1 MGEVKKP
8 KAKPAPV
15 AAFNSPFE
23 LGVRMVYLLNSLQPT
38 GADLQKLVLL
48 DYAVVYSND
57 LGGPPSL
64 HTPVPYRGSEYL
76 SRRGLIEQGL
86 YLMSTRGLV
95 AVTMDKSGI
104 TYFAGDVARAMVGA
118 LTSPYLRELEGR
130 CRWAAHSF
138 SLMSSREM
146 TEKFAQQGRLWGA
159 EFEGADHGGHL
170 WQ

>member
-1 MGEVKKP
+1 MKKSR
-8 KAKPAPV
+8 PA

-23 LGVRMVYLLNSLQPT
+23 LGVRMVYLLNSLQPA

-48 DYAVVYSND
+48 DYAVVYSDD

-76 SRRGLIEQGL
+76 SRRDLIAQGL

-95 AVTMDKSGI
+95 AVSMDDTGI
-104 TYFAGDVARAMVGA
+104 TYFAGDNARTMVGA
-118 LTSPYLRELEGR
+118 LTSAYLRELEGR
-130 CRWAAHSF
+130 CKWAATTF
-138 SLMSSREM
+138 TALSSRDM
-146 TEKFAQQGRLWGA
+146 TQRFSEQGHLWGA
-159 EFEGADHGGHL
+159 EFEGAKARDHQ

>member
-1 MGEVKKP
+1 MGQMKKS
-8 KAKPAPV
+8 KPIV
-15 AAFNSPFE
+15 AFNSAFE
-23 LGVRMVYLLNSLQPT
+23 LGVRMVYLLTSLQPA

-48 DYAVVYSND
+48 DYAIVYSDD

-76 SRRGLIEQGL
+76 SRRDLIAQGL

-95 AVTMDKSGI
+95 AATMDETGI
-104 TYFAGDVARAMVGA
+104 TYFSGDSARSMVSA

-130 CRWAAHSF
+130 CRWAAATF
-138 SLMSSREM
+138 ATLSSRDM
-146 TEKFAQQGRLWGA
+146 TERFAQQGHLWGA
-159 EFEGADHGGHL
+159 EFEGSSARGHQ

>member
-1 MGEVKKP
+1 MGEIRRVRPKP
-8 KAKPAPV
+8 TKV
-15 AAFNSPFE
+15 VAFNSPFE

-48 DYAVVYSND
+48 DYAVVYSDD

-64 HTPVPYRGSEYL
+64 HTPVPHRGSEYL

-95 AVTMDKSGI
+95 AVIMDKSGI
-104 TYFAGDVARAMVGA
+104 TYYAGDVARAMVGA
-118 LTSPYLRELEGR
+118 LTSPYLRELERR
-130 CRWAAHSF
+130 CRWAAERF
-138 SLMSSREM
+138 SLLSSREM
-146 TEKFAQQGRLWGA
+146 TESFAQQGHLWGA
-159 EFEGADHGGHL
+159 EFEGARHRGHP

>member
-1 MGEVKKP
+1 MKKS
-8 KAKPAPV
+8 KSI

-23 LGVRMVYLLNSLQPT
+23 LGIRMVYLLNALQPT

-48 DYAVVYSND
+48 DYAVVYSDD

-76 SRRGLIEQGL
+76 SRRDLIAQGL

-95 AVTMDKSGI
+95 AVSMDNTGI
-104 TYFAGDVARAMVGA
+104 TYFAGDTARTMVGA

-130 CRWAAHSF
+130 CRWAAKMF
-138 SLMSSREM
+138 AFLGSREM
-146 TEKFAQQGRLWGA
+146 TKRFAQQGHLWGA
-159 EFEGADHGGHL
+159 EFEGVNARGHQ

>member
-1 MGEVKKP
+1 MAQMRAANP
-8 KAKPAPV
+8 KASRFV
-15 AAFNSPFE
+15 AFNSPFE

-38 GADLQKLVLL
+38 GGDLQKLVLL
-48 DYAVVYSND
+48 DYAVVYSDD

-95 AVTMDKSGI
+95 AVTLDEAGI
-104 TYFAGDVARAMVGA
+104 TYYAGATARTMVGA
-118 LTSPYLRELEGR
+118 LTSPYLRELDGR
-130 CRWAAHSF
+130 CRWAAERF
-138 SLMSSREM
+138 SRLSSREM
-146 TEKFAQQGRLWGA
+146 TERFARQGHLWGA
-159 EFEGADHGGHL
+159 EFEGLTRRRHA

>member
-1 MGEVKKP
+1 MKKS
-8 KAKPAPV
+8 KHT

-48 DYAVVYSND
+48 DYAVVYSDD

-76 SRRGLIEQGL
+76 SRRDLIAQGL

-95 AVTMDKSGI
+95 AVAMDKSGI
-104 TYFAGDVARAMVGA
+104 TYYAGDTARTMVSA

-130 CRWAAHSF
+130 CRWAAEAF
-138 SLMSSREM
+138 SMLSSKDM
-146 TEKFAQQGRLWGA
+146 TERFAQDGHQWGA
-159 EFEGADHGGHL
+159 EFEVADRRRHA

>member
-1 MGEVKKP
+1 MGEIRRLKP
-8 KAKPAPV
+8 KPTQI

-23 LGVRMVYLLNSLQPT
+23 LGVRMVYLLNSLQPA

-48 DYAVVYSND
+48 DYAVVYSDD

-95 AVTMDKSGI
+95 AVTMDNSGI
-104 TYFAGDVARAMVGA
+104 TYYAGAAARAMVGA
-118 LTSPYLRELEGR
+118 LTSPYLRELEAR
-130 CRWAAHSF
+130 CRWAAERY
-138 SLMSSREM
+138 SLLSSREM
-146 TEKFAQQGRLWGA
+146 TKRFAQQGHLWGA
-159 EFEGADHGGHL
+159 EFQSPKHRGQP

>member
-1 MGEVKKP
+1 MGQVKKSRP
-8 KAKPAPV
+8 L

-23 LGVRMVYLLNSLQPT
+23 LGVRMVYLLNSLQPA

-48 DYAVVYSND
+48 DYAIVYSDD

-76 SRRGLIEQGL
+76 SRRDLIAQGL

-95 AVTMDKSGI
+95 AVAMDETGI
-104 TYFAGDVARAMVGA
+104 TYFAGESARGMVGA

-130 CRWAAHSF
+130 CRWAAKKF
-138 SLMSSREM
+138 ATLSSHDINEQ
-146 TEKFAQQGRLWGA
+146 FAQQGHLWGA
-159 EFEGADHGGHL
+159 EFEGASVRGHL

>member
-1 MGEVKKP
+1 
-8 KAKPAPV
+8 
-15 AAFNSPFE
+15 
-23 LGVRMVYLLNSLQPT
+23 MVYLLSALQPA

-48 DYAVVYSND
+48 DYAVVYSDD

-95 AVTMDKSGI
+95 AVTMDTTGI
-104 TYFAGDVARAMVGA
+104 TYYAGAVARAMVGA

-130 CRWAAHSF
+130 CRWAAEKF
-138 SLMSSREM
+138 SPLNSKEM
-146 TEKFAQQGRLWGA
+146 TVVFTQQGHLWGA
-159 EFEGADHGGHL
+159 EFEGAQHRGQP

>member
-1 MGEVKKP
+1 MKKP
-8 KAKPAPV
+8 QPL

-48 DYAVVYSND
+48 DYAIVYSDD

-76 SRRGLIEQGL
+76 SRRDLIAQSL
-86 YLMSTRGLV
+86 HLMSTRGLV
-95 AVTMDKSGI
+95 AVAMDETGI
-104 TYFAGDVARAMVGA
+104 TYFAGDAARSMVGA

-130 CRWAAHSF
+130 CRWAAATF
-138 SLMSSREM
+138 AALSSRDM
-146 TEKFAQQGRLWGA
+146 TERFAQQGHLWGA
-159 EFEGADHGGHL
+159 EFEGATARGQL

>member
-1 MGEVKKP
+1 MTKP
-8 KAKPAPV
+8 KPI

-23 LGVRMVYLLNSLQPT
+23 LGVRMVYLLNSLQPA

-48 DYAVVYSND
+48 DYAVVYSDD

-76 SRRGLIEQGL
+76 SRRDLIAQGL

-95 AVTMDKSGI
+95 AVSMDECGI
-104 TYFAGDVARAMVGA
+104 TYFTGDSARSMVGA
-118 LTSPYLRELEGR
+118 LTSPYLRELENR
-130 CRWAAHSF
+130 CRWAAATF
-138 SLMSSREM
+138 AALSSRDL
-146 TEKFAQQGRLWGA
+146 TDRFAQEGRLWGA
-159 EFEGADHGGHL
+159 EFEGANARGHQ

>member
-1 MGEVKKP
+1 MKKS
-8 KAKPAPV
+8 KLI

-23 LGVRMVYLLNSLQPT
+23 LGFRMVYLLNSLQPA

-48 DYAVVYSND
+48 DYAIVYSED

-76 SRRGLIEQGL
+76 SRRDIIAQGL

-95 AVTMDKSGI
+95 AVNMDETGI
-104 TYFAGDVARAMVGA
+104 TYFAGETARTMVSA
-118 LTSPYLRELEGR
+118 LTSSYLRELESR
-130 CRWAAHSF
+130 CRWAAASF
-138 SLMSSREM
+138 ATLSSRDM
-146 TEKFAQQGRLWGA
+146 TQRFALQGHLWGA
-159 EFEGADHGGHL
+159 EFEGYSARGHQ

>member
-1 MGEVKKP
+1 MKKTSR
-8 KAKPAPV
+8 PV
-15 AAFNSPFE
+15 ETFNSPFE

-48 DYAVVYSND
+48 DYAVVYSDD

-76 SRRGLIEQGL
+76 SRRDLIAQGL

-95 AVTMDKSGI
+95 DAAMDETGI
-104 TYFAGDVARAMVGA
+104 TYFAGNAARAMVGA
-118 LTSPYLRELEGR
+118 LTSPYLRELEKR
-130 CRWAAHSF
+130 CEWAATTF
-138 SLMSSREM
+138 EELNSRQM
-146 TEKFAQQGRLWGA
+146 TEMFAQQGHLWGA
-159 EFEGADHGGHL
+159 EFEGTGAKGYR

>member
-1 MGEVKKP
+1 MKKSR
-8 KAKPAPV
+8 PA

-23 LGVRMVYLLNSLQPT
+23 LGVRMVYLLNSLQPA

-48 DYAVVYSND
+48 DYAVVCSDD

-76 SRRGLIEQGL
+76 SRRDLIAQGL

-95 AVTMDKSGI
+95 AVAMDDTGI
-104 TYFAGDVARAMVGA
+104 TYFAGDNARTMVGA
-118 LTSPYLRELEGR
+118 LTSAYLRELEGR
-130 CRWAAHSF
+130 CKWAATTF
-138 SLMSSREM
+138 AALSSRDM
-146 TEKFAQQGRLWGA
+146 TQRFSEQGHLWGA
-159 EFEGADHGGHL
+159 EFEGAKTRDHQ

>member
-1 MGEVKKP
+1 MGQMKRSR
-8 KAKPAPV
+8 PV

-23 LGVRMVYLLNSLQPT
+23 LGVRMVYLLNSLQPI

-48 DYAVVYSND
+48 DYAVVYSHD

-76 SRRGLIEQGL
+76 SRRDLIAQGL

-95 AVTMDKSGI
+95 DAAMDVTGI
-104 TYFAGDVARAMVGA
+104 TYFAGDAARAMVGA

-130 CRWAAHSF
+130 CRWAAAAF
-138 SLMSSREM
+138 AELGSRQM
-146 TEKFAQQGRLWGA
+146 TERFAQQGHLWGA
-159 EFEGADHGGHL
+159 EFEGASARGHQ

>member
-1 MGEVKKP
+1 MKKSR
-8 KAKPAPV
+8 AV

-23 LGVRMVYLLNSLQPT
+23 LGVRMVYVLNSLQPAGT
-38 GADLQKLVLL
+38 DLQKLVLL
-48 DYAVVYSND
+48 DYAIVYSDD

-76 SRRGLIEQGL
+76 SRRDLIAQGL

-95 AVTMDKSGI
+95 AVAMDETGI
-104 TYFAGDVARAMVGA
+104 TYFAGDNARAMVGA

-130 CRWAAHSF
+130 CKWAAMTF
-138 SLMSSREM
+138 TALSSRDM
-146 TEKFAQQGRLWGA
+146 TQRFSEQGHLWGA
-159 EFEGADHGGHL
+159 EFEGATARDAQ